1 MPVSSRHPEFEKLY
15 SKIERT
21 EAAFDGEVA
30 EYVPKL
36 TGQTTAQW
44 EAYVGRA
51 AFYGVTERTAL
62 ALVGALV
69 RKPFTLE
76 RIAGDE
82 PLTDDAMFGETLQH
96 AYLSLLLQGRIG
108 LHVDYD
114 EVAGSPK
121 LVVYESEHIINWT
134 DRFVVIEECVQEQDP
149 DDEFVTKDVPQWRE
163 LRINNDG
170 QYEVRLWR
178 QTGRDQY
185 DIVDV
190 RVPLVRGIP
199 LTDIPFWFVT
209 PYDTSK
215 SLYNPPLSNLAE
227 LNIQHFKVSV
237 DLGHAA
243 HFHALPQPWIA
254 GDIYS
259 ADPNQVRR
267 EVAVGTETFLQLRE
281 GSTIGYLEPT
291 GNGLPFL
298 KDLRTDLET
307 QMFNAGSR
315 LLQAKNGVESAEAL
329 RIRSGSEGA
338 VLETIASTLEHAL
351 TKALTVYNGWAGST
365 VEPVVTLN
373 RDFTAQHLD
382 PAELKALLE
391 AHVAGVISLD
401 TLLTRLFEGEIV
413 ADVKKERKA
422 LEAEKEAE
430 PTPQVV
436 VQNPN
441 TSALI
446 AEKP

>member
-1 MPVSSRHPEFEKLY
+1 MPVSTRHPEFSKLY
-15 SKIERT
+15 SKIEVT
-21 EAAFDGEVA
+21 EAAFEGEVA
-30 EYVPKL
+30 DLVPKL

-44 EAYVGRA
+44 EAYVSRA
-51 AFYGVTERTAL
+51 AFYNVTERTAL

-69 RKPFTLE
+69 RKPYTLS
-76 RIAGDE
+76 RVAGDE
-82 PLTDDAMFGETLQH
+82 PLTDDATFAETLQH
-96 AYLSLLLQGRIG
+96 TYLSLLLQGRVG

-121 LVVYESEHIINWT
+121 LVVYEAEHIINWS
-134 DRFVVIEECVQEQDP
+134 DRFIVIEECVQEQDP
-149 DDEFVTKDVPQWRE
+149 DDEFVLKDIPQWRE
-163 LRINNDG
+163 LRINDAG
-170 QYEVRLWR
+170 QYEVRIWR
-178 QTGRDQY
+178 QTGRDKY
-185 DIVDV
+185 EVVDV

-199 LTDIPFWFVT
+199 LTAIPFWFVT
-209 PYDTSK
+209 PYDTSTK
-215 SLYNPPLSNLAE
+215 LYNPPLSNLAE
-227 LNIQHFKVSV
+227 LNVQHFKVSV

-254 GDIYS
+254 GELFS

-267 EVAVGTETFLQLRE
+267 EVSVGTETFLQLRE
-281 GSTIGYLEPT
+281 NSTIGYLEPT

-298 KDLRTDLET
+298 KELRTDLET

-338 VLETIASTLEHAL
+338 VLETIASTVEHAL

-373 RDFTAQHLD
+373 RDFTAQHID

-391 AHVAGVISLD
+391 AYAANVITLD

-413 ADVKKERKA
+413 ADVKKELKA
-422 LEAEKEAE
+422 LESKAADQANQ
-430 PTPQVV
+430 PTAPNPNNSTLI
-436 VQNPN
+436 VQNP
-441 TSALI
+441 
-446 AEKP
+446 